1 MQNNRTNFCSQ
12 NNYFGKVP
20 ISHVVQNHQKNQ
32 LYYEL
37 FSFSL
42 TVKYNQ
48 LYKFRIW
55 NCLWNHNAYRL
66 VFWKVFLFQMLG
78 ENFIFAL
85 PSKVLLS
92 QKCENDGLCGNMN
105 RDISPFISK
114 FKFFFKILILQW
126 LLGFMLAIVVKTE
139 MIYLPEQVCLII
151 IYRNTTYSNP
161 DDQV

>member
-55 NCLWNHNAYRL
+55 NCVWNHNAYRL

-114 FKFFFKILILQW
+114 FKFFFKNTNSTMAARIHVGYCSQNWNDIPSRTGL
-126 LLGFMLAIVVKTE
+126 FNY
-139 MIYLPEQVCLII
+139 YL
-151 IYRNTTYSNP
+151 
-161 DDQV
+161 